1 MMRLVTFASGSGGN
15 CALLTMDGVHLLL
28 DAGISYRRICENLA
42 LTGLEPAALSAVLIT
57 HAHSDHIA
65 GLATLAKHCAAPI
78 CAPRTLAGELR
89 DLYGLSHLY
98 LSQCPHFSFLLDHY
112 FPC

>member
-42 LTGLEPAALSAVLIT
+42 LTGVYTTNVPEASVPVPPTTIRMPSTA
-57 HAHSDHIA
+57 
-65 GLATLAKHCAAPI
+65 
-78 CAPRTLAGELR
+78 
-89 DLYGLSHLY
+89 
-98 LSQCPHFSFLLDHY
+98 
-112 FPC
+112 